1 MKKYIKKRLHRKEKN
16 KKKEERRMTMT
27 DDNEGYNV
35 MKWREK

>member
-1 MKKYIKKRLHRKEKN
+1 
-16 KKKEERRMTMT
+16 MTMT